1 MILYFV
7 VDSLTL
13 RQRRGQEAHAND
25 CNVQRWSPGGKPI
38 RGISMKKRARVTS
51 DVMRIIKG
59 SDASLE
65 SKTGNAI
72 NAREARGKFS
82 DFLLF

>member
-1 MILYFV
+1 MV
-7 VDSLTL
+7 KKLTRTIVMFRDGL
-13 RQRRGQEAHAND
+13 
-25 CNVQRWSPGGKPI
+25 PGGKPI

-51 DVMRIIKG
+51 DNVMRIIKG

-82 DFLLF
+82 DLLLF